1 MSCGDGTVAP
11 PNEERDTDMKFLPWI
26 IHHHRRVI
34 ALTLLLVAVAAAGLA
49 HLQQTAD
56 YRIYFNPNDPHLAAA
71 EALQATYTRSDNVL
85 FVIAPKTGEVFTTP
99 VLASVQAPAPSP
111 SPRGAGGSSRPTPRP
126 RASTSPSTCRGSIR
140 IRRTARSPTP
150 PVHWPPRSRRRIPR
164 STSTSRA
171 W

>member
-26 IHHHRRVI
+26 IHHPRRVI

-56 YRIYFNPNDPHLAAA
+56 YRIYFNPNAPQLAAA

-85 FVIAPKTGEVFTTP
+85 FVFAPLTGVVFSIP
-99 VLASVQAPAPSP
+99 VLASVQARAAAAGRRPGA
-111 SPRGAGGSSRPTPRP
+111 RRGGAGAGGRRARAGGGARGGAGRGPRG
-126 RASTSPSTCRGSIR
+126 RAGSE
-140 IRRTARSPTP
+140 A
-150 PVHWPPRSRRRIPR
+150 
-164 STSTSRA
+164 A
-171 W
+171 L

>member
-26 IHHHRRVI
+26 IHHPRRVI

-85 FVIAPKTGEVFTTP
+85 FVIAPKTGEVFTNP
-99 VLASVQAPAPSP
+99 VLASVQALTA
-111 SPRGAGGSSRPTPRP
+111 A
-126 RASTSPSTCRGSIR
+126 ASLNAWPLGT
-140 IRRTARSPTP
+140 RSAT
-150 PVHWPPRSRRRIPR
+150 
-164 STSTSRA
+164 T
-171 W
+171 